1 MFGLKKKQVIF
12 IEMIPN
18 LSIILTTFDE
28 IVEIMYSYFHVGP
41 FSKNIAIW
49 NVNFSMR
56 YCEVWKPSNR

>member
-41 FSKNIAIW
+41 FSKNIAI
-49 NVNFSMR
+49 
-56 YCEVWKPSNR
+56 